1 MSNTGPTEAQRAA
14 RRELAEARGRTL
26 ERKKRTRRLIEIGGT
41 LDSYGVSTPE
51 QAEEL
56 MRAVLR
62 GGKGWRR
69 FLERIGARET
79 GKWPGA
85 AGGPR

>member
-1 MSNTGPTEAQRAA
+1 MPNTRPTEAQKAA
-14 RRELAEARGRTL
+14 RRELAEARRRTL

-56 MRAVLR
+56 MRVVLH
-62 GGKGWRR
+62 GGEGWRR
-69 FLERIGARET
+69 FLEGIGARET
-79 GKWPGA
+79 KKWPE
-85 AGGPR
+85 AGGG